1 MQAKLLRVLQQGEF
15 EPVGSAR
22 MHKVDVRVIAAT
34 NRNLREAAKKGEFR
48 EDLFY
53 RLNVFPIE
61 IPPLRER
68 DEDIL
73 LLADFFARAMAQKL
87 GRRCKPIAAEYAE
100 RLTRYPWPGNVRELQ
115 NIIEHAVI
123 TSQDEW
129 LRPEVGLEQAPA
141 SPVQESSPAP
151 ILTADEMR
159 DQQRDN
165 IRRALEACD
174 WKISG
179 PGSASR
185 LLGIKP
191 STLRS
196 QIKAMSIEIPSS

>member
-1 MQAKLLRVLQQGEF
+1 M
-15 EPVGSAR
+15 
-22 MHKVDVRVIAAT
+22 RVIAAT
-34 NRNLREAAKKGEFR
+34 NRRLRDAVARGEFR
-48 EDLFY
+48 EDLYY

-73 LLADFFARAMAQKL
+73 LLAEFFARSMAKKL
-87 GRRCKPIAAEYAE
+87 GRRYKPIASEYAE
-100 RLTRYPWPGNVRELQ
+100 RLALYRWPGNVRELQ

-123 TSQDEW
+123 TSQDDW
-129 LRPEVGLEQAPA
+129 LRPEVGLEQGQTAAATFSSGPA
-141 SPVQESSPAP
+141 SAPAP

-165 IRRALEACD
+165 IQRALEACD

-196 QIKAMSIEIPSS
+196 QIKAMSIKIPTS